1 MRQQLLSSRR
11 VAHPVDKRL
20 GDLDV
25 HVGFQEGQPD
35 VAECRVDIGLG
46 EHPAAGQTGDNLL
59 KFTLQRLEHSLTRKA
74 VEKLESWKVGKLK
87 RYFVDSL
94 TLQLFNSSTSL
105 MAS

>member
-35 VAECRVDIGLG
+35 VAECRVDIALG

-59 KFTLQRLEHSLTRKA
+59 KFALQRLEHSLTRKA
-74 VEKLESWKVGKLK
+74 VGKLK
-87 RYFVDSL
+87 RYFVDSP
-94 TLQLFNSSTSL
+94 TLQLFNSSTSF